1 MENKYLGVGMK
12 KRSYYVIGCDI
23 MNTWLQTLSSRLGP
37 LLEERGL
44 TLALAESCT
53 GGMIA
58 KIVTDV
64 PGSSGYFNGGVV
76 AYSNAVK
83 ERVLGVP
90 VYELES
96 YGAVSSEV
104 ALAMATGVRKLLD
117 SHVGLSV
124 TGIAG
129 PGGGSPDKPV
139 GLVYIGLAVLNDS
152 KYIKCLFEGDRE
164 KVREA
169 TAAKALEELI
179 GYLRADG

>member
-1 MENKYLGVGMK
+1 
-12 KRSYYVIGCDI
+12 
-23 MNTWLQTLSSRLGP
+23 MNTWLQTLGFGLGR

-53 GGMIA
+53 GGLIA

-90 VYELES
+90 GLDLES
-96 YGAVSSEV
+96 YGAVSSQV
-104 ALAMATGVRKLLD
+104 ALAMAAGVRNLLG
-117 SHVGLSV
+117 SHIGLSV

-129 PGGGSPDKPV
+129 PGGGSPEKPV
-139 GLVYIGLAVLNDS
+139 GLVYIGLALSNDS

-164 KVREA
+164 QVREA
-169 TAAKALEELI
+169 TAAKALEELLK
-179 GYLRADG
+179 YLQVNG